1 MDLLGGGSKSMQA
14 SRLVAVLWLF
24 CASFAMQVIA
34 VGQSVTSRV
43 AAGVPTGNVA
53 APDTGSS
60 DRPAL
65 RQGSRAVTLPDL
77 RFVGERA
84 DGKSTT
90 GGDLPPVLPFDLASL
105 PVLDNARSPSFP
117 RAQVTAA
124 APFSSERIRAPPR
137 A

>member
-14 SRLVAVLWLF
+14 SRLLAVLWLF

-34 VGQSVTSRV
+34 VGQSVSSR
-43 AAGVPTGNVA
+43 AAGAPTGNVA
-53 APDTGSS
+53 VPDTGSS
-60 DRPAL
+60 DRPTV

-90 GGDLPPVLPFDLASL
+90 GGDLPPVLPFDFASL
-105 PVLDNARSPSFP
+105 PALNNARPPSVP
-117 RAQVTAA
+117 KADVVAG
-124 APFSSERIRAPPR
+124 APFFSERIRAPPQ

>member
-1 MDLLGGGSKSMQA
+1 MNLLGGSKSMQA
-14 SRLVAVLWLF
+14 SRLFAVLWLF

-34 VGQSVTSRV
+34 VGQSASSRV

-53 APDTGSS
+53 LPDTGSS
-60 DRPAL
+60 DRPVV

-77 RFVGERA
+77 RLVGERA

-90 GGDLPPVLPFDLASL
+90 GGDLPPVLLFNLANL
-105 PVLDNARSPSFP
+105 PTLENARPPSFP
-117 RAQVTAA
+117 RADVAA
-124 APFSSERIRAPPR
+124 GAPFFSERIRAPPR

>member
-1 MDLLGGGSKSMQA
+1 MDLLGGSKSMQA
-14 SRLVAVLWLF
+14 SRLFAVLWLF

-34 VGQSVTSRV
+34 VGQSVSSRV
-43 AAGVPTGNVA
+43 AAGVATGNVA
-53 APDTGSS
+53 VPDTGSS
-60 DRPAL
+60 DRPSV

-90 GGDLPPVLPFDLASL
+90 GGDFPPVLLFDVANL
-105 PVLDNARSPSFP
+105 PALENARPSSFP
-117 RAQVTAA
+117 RADVVAG
-124 APFSSERIRAPPR
+124 APFSSERIRAPPQ